1 MLWLESPALNR
12 IAILLLSALV
22 PLGSALADSPI
33 APFKA
38 DYATLRNGKEIART
52 TIEWRRNADAS
63 WTLRTTTQGSSSLAK
78 LAGLDVA
85 EESLLRWTDRRPETI
100 RYDFRQEVAFKN
112 KQRHGDFDW
121 NAGQVHMVEGKND
134 ARFDLVPHTID
145 RHALTI
151 ALAADLSRH
160 AESFSYKVAAKDAI
174 EDVTYTPCGEV
185 TLNVPAGS
193 FATRCLERERKK
205 RTSTSWF
212 AESMGW
218 IPVQIE
224 QVESKGDTVTLRLVK
239 LDRGER

>member
-1 MLWLESPALNR
+1 MKR

-52 TIEWRRNADAS
+52 TIEWRRNADAT
-63 WTLRTTTQGSSSLAK
+63 WTLLTTTQGSSSLAK
-78 LAGLDVA
+78 LAGLDVS
-85 EESLLRWTDRRPETI
+85 EESVLRWTDGRPETI

-112 KQRHGDFDW
+112 KQRHGEFDW
-121 NAGQVHMVEGKND
+121 SAGQVHMVEGKSD
-134 ARFDLVPHTID
+134 ARFDLVPHAID

-151 ALAADLSRH
+151 ALASDLSSH
-160 AESFSYKVAAKDAI
+160 AESFSYKVATKDAI
-174 EDVTYTPCGEV
+174 EDVTYTSCGEATV
-185 TLNVPAGS
+185 SVPAGS
-193 FATRCLERERKK
+193 FATRCLERVRTK

-212 AESMGW
+212 AESKGW

-239 LDRGER
+239 LDVGKQ